1 MSGLSVP
8 SFSLHCGQGNNPLK
22 TIALYRVHACAH
34 VRFVSPSP
42 TTMKVALLENK
53 GKGQVSQF
61 ALKVLHSSQNING
74 NTDCSYL
81 QLPCPLVSISVH
93 FDGQVKSQAV
103 FDYHANKGSCHTSR
117 TGYKCYIASSTQI
130 RLLANHIVIKNH
142 QPFPRCSA
150 SFCIC
155 ESIQQLHNS

>member
-22 TIALYRVHACAH
+22 TIALYRVHACEH

-93 FDGQVKSQAV
+93 SDGFK
-103 FDYHANKGSCHTSR
+103 ANHKLSLIT
-117 TGYKCYIASSTQI
+117 TQI
-130 RLLANHIVIKNH
+130 KGYVILAEQARGALL
-142 QPFPRCSA
+142 PRVHKHGFWLIISSSRMSVLFA
-150 SFCIC
+150 SR
-155 ESIQQLHNS
+155 